1 MDESRYTST
10 TMDDL
15 TISTKTAIEA
25 KWILKEIEEL
35 ISWARMKI
43 KASKS
48 RSLVLKKKRART
60 DYDFQIGREIIPSAS
75 EKPVKCL
82 RKYFVDR
89 LRNTRN
95 TTNTVEEL
103 QQWMKS
109 IDKSG

>member
-1 MDESRYTST
+1 M
-10 TMDDL
+10 
-15 TISTKTAIEA
+15 
-25 KWILKEIEEL
+25 
-35 ISWARMKI
+35 
-43 KASKS
+43 
-48 RSLVLKKKRART
+48 LKKKRART

>member
-1 MDESRYTST
+1 
-10 TMDDL
+10 MDDI

-89 LRNTRN
+89 LRNTTN